1 MKYLPHSIT
10 LVMFSKEKHEPIKL
24 QEIEIGAKFENL
36 NKIWL
41 ISHSLP
47 PDIINYVVKKKIQ
60 YTRIVYTHSTSQ
72 TPQIQYSLTDLSRIR
87 D

>member
-41 ISHSLP
+41 ISHNIP
-47 PDIINYVVKKKIQ
+47 PDIINYVVKKNQ
-60 YTRIVYTHSTSQ
+60 YTRIAYTHSTSQ
-72 TPQIQYSLTDLSRIR
+72 TPQIQYSLTDPSRIR